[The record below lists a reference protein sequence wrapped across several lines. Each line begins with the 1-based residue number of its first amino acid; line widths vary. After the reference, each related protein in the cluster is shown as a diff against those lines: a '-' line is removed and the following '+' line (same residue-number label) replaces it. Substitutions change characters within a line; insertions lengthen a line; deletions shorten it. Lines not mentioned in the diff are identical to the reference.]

1 MQMSNIVLIGF
12 MGSGKTSVAQSL
24 SKLFKLPWVEM
35 DHLVYQKTNTQ
46 NMHEV
51 FAKGGELLLR
61 ETEIAI
67 VKEYAPKKGLV
78 FSTGGGVVLNKIIL
92 DYFKAAGARVI
103 FLDTSFETITMRL
116 AGDASRPLF
125 QNVLQ
130 AKQMYDFRIPLYRQ
144 YADVVVDANR
154 GTPDEIAAKISL
166 YPFRLNGT
174 QEA

>member
-1 MQMSNIVLIGF
+1 

-24 SKLFKLPWVEM
+24 SRLIQLPWLEM
-35 DHLVYQKTNTQ
+35 DQLVYQTTNTQ

-67 VKEYAPKKGLV
+67 VKEYAAKKGVV

-103 FLDTSFETITMRL
+103 FLDVQFETIAARL
-116 AGDASRPLF
+116 IGDASRPLF

-144 YADVVVDANR
+144 YADAVVDANR
-154 GTPDEIAAKISL
+154 GTPDEIAKIIG
-166 YPFRLNGT
+166 LNLCNNSV
-174 QEA
+174 